1 MNKNTGI
8 VGEPRLQFIDFK
20 LLHDTMDD
28 LCKKITIQIPAK
40 EVTEKRV
47 KSLKHL
53 LGTIPGTQSL
63 HFTIWDE
70 KEKIE
75 LNLPSRIPK
84 IKITNEFLAQLEKE
98 QIDFKLN

>member
-1 MNKNTGI
+1 M
-8 VGEPRLQFIDFK
+8 FIDFK

-40 EVTEKRV
+40 EVSEKNV
-47 KSLKHL
+47 KNLKHL
-53 LGTIPGTQSL
+53 IGTIPGKQSL

-84 IKITNEFLAQLEKE
+84 VKVTNELLSTLEKE
-98 QIDFKLN
+98 QIAFKLN